1 MNQQENNTR
10 YNNNFG
16 YPGDNRQANPYYTSN
31 NYPNYNGNYNNNGYN
46 NGLPPQPP
54 HSTGGK
60 GGGNFILGLVLGVAL
75 TVLVSGFVFVGMKVY
90 ETVDSKNVAKKTGG
104 ADSVVNEETEK
115 KLAAIEDVIDEYYY
129 QDADIDVDAMTEG
142 MYAGMVNALG
152 DPYSVYYTEEEW
164 NDLMQETEGI
174 YYGIGAYLM
183 IDPDTGFA
191 KISGVIDNTPAQEAG
206 LRENDLLYLVDG
218 ESTMGLELSE
228 IVSRVKGEEGTIVHL
243 TIYREGESDYLEIDV
258 KRRKI
263 ESPTVNYE
271 MLENDIGYI
280 QITEFDD
287 VTTDQFTEALA
298 VVKGNDAKGLI
309 LDLRGNPGGSL
320 NVVVDIA
327 RELLPKGL
335 VVYTEDKYG
344 KRDEYKCDG
353 KKELDIPLVVLVNG
367 NSASASEILA
377 GAIKDYEKGIL
388 VGTTTFGKG
397 IVQRVLPLTDG
408 TALKLTISAY
418 YTPNGNNIHGVGIE
432 PDVVCEFDSDAYY
445 EDDVDNQLQ
454 RAVEEIEKLVR

>member
-1 MNQQENNTR
+1 MDSY
-10 YNNNFG
+10 YNNN
-16 YPGDNRQANPYYTSN
+16 NM
-31 NYPNYNGNYNNNGYN
+31 NNNMRYGN
-46 NGLPPQPP
+46 DSNKN
-54 HSTGGK
+54 TGSGS
-60 GGGNFILGLVLGVAL
+60 NFILGLVVGMAL
-75 TVLVSGFVFVGMKVY
+75 ALLVSGFVFVGVKVY
-90 ETVDSKNVAKKTGG
+90 EAVGSKHLKKTVT
-104 ADSVVNEETEK
+104 ADSVVSEDTEK
-115 KLAAIEDVIDEYYY
+115 KLAAIEDVINEYYY

-142 MYAGMVNALG
+142 MYAGMVSALG

-164 NDLMQETEGI
+164 ADLMRETEGI

-183 IDPDTGFA
+183 IDQNTGAA

-206 LRENDLLYLVDG
+206 LRADDLIYMVDG
-218 ESTMGLELSE
+218 EMTMGLELSE
-228 IVSRVKGEEGTIVHL
+228 IVALVKGEEGTTVHL

-258 KRRKI
+258 ERRKI

-298 VVKGNDAKGLI
+298 TVKGSGAKGLI

-327 RELLPKGL
+327 REILPKGL
-335 VVYTEDKYG
+335 IVYTEDKYG
-344 KRDEYKCDG
+344 ERDEYNCDG
-353 KKELDIPLVVLVNG
+353 RKELEIPLVVLVNG

-377 GAIKDYEKGIL
+377 GAIKDYGKGTL

-432 PDVVCEFDSDAYY
+432 PDVVCEFDGDAYY
-445 EDDVDNQLQ
+445 DDDVDNQLEK
-454 RAVEEIEKLVR
+454 AVEEIEKMMR

>member
-1 MNQQENNTR
+1 M
-10 YNNNFG
+10 NNNMRYG
-16 YPGDNRQANPYYTSN
+16 
-31 NYPNYNGNYNNNGYN
+31 NGSGKNTGNG
-46 NGLPPQPP
+46 
-54 HSTGGK
+54 S
-60 GGGNFILGLVLGVAL
+60 NFILGLVVGMAL
-75 TVLVSGFVFVGMKVY
+75 ALLVSGFVFVGVKVY
-90 ETVDSKNVAKKTGG
+90 EVVGSKHLKKTSTAG
-104 ADSVVNEETEK
+104 SVVNEDTEK
-115 KLAAIEDVIDEYYY
+115 KLASIEDVINEYYY

-142 MYAGMVNALG
+142 MYAGMVSALG

-164 NDLMQETEGI
+164 DDLMRETEGI

-183 IDPDTGFA
+183 IDQNTGAA

-206 LRENDLLYLVDG
+206 LRADDLIYMVDG
-218 ESTMGLELSE
+218 EMTMGLELSE
-228 IVSRVKGEEGTIVHL
+228 IVARVKGEEGTTVHL

-258 KRRKI
+258 ERRKI

-298 VVKGNDAKGLI
+298 VVKGSGAKGLI

-327 RELLPKGL
+327 REILPKGL
-335 VVYTEDKYG
+335 IVYTEDKYG
-344 KRDEYKCDG
+344 ERDEYNCDG
-353 KKELDIPLVVLVNG
+353 KKELEIPLVVLVNG

-377 GAIKDYEKGIL
+377 GAIKDYGKGTLI
-388 VGTTTFGKG
+388 GTTTFGKG

-408 TALKLTISAY
+408 TALKLTISSY

-445 EDDVDNQLQ
+445 DDGVDNQLE
-454 RAVEEIEKLVR
+454 RAVEEMERLIK

>member
-1 MNQQENNTR
+1 MDTY
-10 YNNNFG
+10 YNNN
-16 YPGDNRQANPYYTSN
+16 NM
-31 NYPNYNGNYNNNGYN
+31 NNNMRYGDDSGKN
-46 NGLPPQPP
+46 NRNG
-54 HSTGGK
+54 S
-60 GGGNFILGLVLGVAL
+60 NFILGLVVGMAL
-75 TVLVSGFVFVGMKVY
+75 ALLVSGFVFVGVKVY
-90 ETVDSKNVAKKTGG
+90 EAVGSKHLKKTGT
-104 ADSVVNEETEK
+104 ASSVVNEDTEK
-115 KLAAIEDVIDEYYY
+115 KLATIEDVISEYYY

-142 MYAGMVNALG
+142 MYAGMVSALG

-164 NDLMQETEGI
+164 DELMRETEGI

-183 IDPDTGFA
+183 LDETTGAA

-206 LRENDLLYLVDG
+206 LRADDLIYMVDG
-218 ESTMGLELSE
+218 EMTMGLELSE
-228 IVSRVKGEEGTIVHL
+228 IVARVKGEEGTTVHL

-258 KRRKI
+258 ERRKI

-298 VVKGNDAKGLI
+298 AVKGSGAKGLI

-327 RELLPKGL
+327 REILPKGL

-344 KRDEYKCDG
+344 ERDEYNCDG
-353 KKELDIPLVVLVNG
+353 RKELEIPLVVLVNG

-377 GAIKDYEKGIL
+377 GAIKDYGKGTLI
-388 VGTTTFGKG
+388 GTTTFGKG

-432 PDVVCEFDSDAYY
+432 PDIVCEFDGDAYY
-445 EDDVDNQLQ
+445 DDGVDNQLE
-454 RAVEEIEKLVR
+454 RAVEEMENMTK

>member
-1 MNQQENNTR
+1 MDA
-10 YNNNFG
+10 YHNNN
-16 YPGDNRQANPYYTSN
+16 NM
-31 NYPNYNGNYNNNGYN
+31 NNNMRYSNEPGKN
-46 NGLPPQPP
+46 
-54 HSTGGK
+54 TGSGS
-60 GGGNFILGLVLGVAL
+60 NFILGLVVGMAL
-75 TVLVSGFVFVGMKVY
+75 ALLVSGFVFVGVKVY
-90 ETVDSKNVAKKTGG
+90 EAVGSKHLKKTGT

-115 KLAAIEDVIDEYYY
+115 KLSAIEDVINEYYY

-142 MYAGMVNALG
+142 MYAGMVSALG

-164 NDLMQETEGI
+164 ADLMRETEGI

-183 IDPDTGFA
+183 LDENTGAA

-206 LRENDLLYLVDG
+206 LRADDLIYMVDG
-218 ESTMGLELSE
+218 EMTMGLELSE
-228 IVSRVKGEEGTIVHL
+228 IVARVKGEEGTTVHL

-258 KRRKI
+258 ERRKI

-298 VVKGNDAKGLI
+298 TVKGSGAKGLI

-327 RELLPKGL
+327 REILPKGL
-335 VVYTEDKYG
+335 IVYTEDKYG
-344 KRDEYKCDG
+344 ERDEYNCDG
-353 KKELDIPLVVLVNG
+353 RKELEIPLVVLVNG

-377 GAIKDYEKGIL
+377 GAIKDYGKGTL

-432 PDVVCEFDSDAYY
+432 PDVVCEFDGDAYY
-445 EDDVDNQLQ
+445 DDGVDNQLE
-454 RAVEEIEKLVR
+454 RAEEEMEKMTR

>member
-1 MNQQENNTR
+1 MDSRNNNNR
-10 YNNNFG
+10 YYNDYPYSGDGRQSSPYYNNV
-16 YPGDNRQANPYYTSN
+16 PG
-31 NYPNYNGNYNNNGYN
+31 GYN
-46 NGLPPQPP
+46 SAPAPQTQPP
-54 HSTGGK
+54 RPENGK
-60 GGGNFILGLVLGVAL
+60 GGGFLLGLVLGVAL
-75 TVLVSGFVFVGMKVY
+75 TVLVCGFFFVGMKVY
-90 ETVDSKNVAKKTGG
+90 EAVDIKNVAKKGS
-104 ADSVVNEETEK
+104 ASSVVNEDTEK
-115 KLAAIEDVIDEYYY
+115 KLEAIEEVIDEYYY

-164 NDLMQETEGI
+164 NDLMQETAGI

-183 IDPDTGFA
+183 IDPNTGLG
-191 KISGVIDNTPAQEAG
+191 KISGVIENTPAEEAG
-206 LRENDLLYLVDG
+206 LRADDLLYLVDG
-218 ESTMGLELSE
+218 ESTMGMELSE
-228 IVSRVKGEEGTIVHL
+228 IVARVKGEEGTKVHL
-243 TIYREGESDYLEIDV
+243 TIYREGETDYLEIDV
-258 KRRKI
+258 ERRQI
-263 ESPTVNYE
+263 EAPTVKYE
-271 MLENDIGYI
+271 MLENNIGYI

-298 VVKGNDAKGLI
+298 VVKGSGAKGLV

-327 RELLPKGL
+327 RQILPKGL
-335 VVYTEDKYG
+335 IVYTEDKYG
-344 KRDEYKCDG
+344 ERDEYTCDG
-353 KKELDIPLVVLVNG
+353 RHELDMPLAVLVNG

-377 GAIKDYEKGIL
+377 GAIKDYNKGTL

-445 EDDVDNQLQ
+445 DKDVDNQL
-454 RAVEEIEKLVR
+454 EKALEVLSESKG